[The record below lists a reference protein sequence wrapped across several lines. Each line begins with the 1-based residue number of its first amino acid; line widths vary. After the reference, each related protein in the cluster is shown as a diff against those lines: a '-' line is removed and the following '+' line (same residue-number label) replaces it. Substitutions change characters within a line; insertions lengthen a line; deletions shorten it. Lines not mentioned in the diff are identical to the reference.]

1 MKSKKL
7 NEGFQY
13 IDDKYLDIVEEEK
26 TTMGQKKVWIKWG
39 AIAASFAIIATLAYV
54 NLEFLIPK
62 GVDLGDVQLG
72 DTINDQE
79 EKIGKNQSNELNEP
93 NNLYVDASD
102 LITSSGGKEELLV
115 TKSVEIPNG
124 KYKATYSKVN
134 TISSE
139 KLQESKGKKLEGL
152 DNIFYLSGHNDLQYI
167 IQKSADGIY
176 ELLKFQSFESEN
188 YPYGD
193 VLELVYGINSAEDI
207 VSIYVEAAN
216 MDNTDSGKKAQEEI
230 GTLTVTKKEDIR
242 EIYEIISAM
251 ICYGEDNWDMIDYG
265 SNDSGMVESVR
276 QGRYLTF
283 NLRNKSAIDGLKY
296 TGISGMF
303 YEYSGIAY
311 NRLNDADK
319 GTVER
324 IIGIK

>member
-26 TTMGQKKVWIKWG
+26 TTMGQKKVWIKLA

-54 NLEFLIPK
+54 NLDFLIPK

-79 EKIGKNQSNELNEP
+79 VKIDKNQSNELNEP

-102 LITSSGGKEELLV
+102 LITSSGGIEELLV
-115 TKSVEIPNG
+115 TKSIKIPNG

-139 KLQESKGKKLEGL
+139 KFQESKGKKLEGL

-216 MDNTDSGKKAQEEI
+216 VDNTDSGKKTQEEI
-230 GTLTVTKKEDIR
+230 GTLTVAKKEDIR

-319 GTVER
+319 GTVEG
-324 IIGIK
+324 IIGIN